1 MPTHVYAQAEEEALR
16 KREAEEAA
24 ARKKAEAEAAR
35 KKALICMHMRAT
47 GMRTHAH
54 AHVHRQRRKL

>member
-1 MPTHVYAQAEEEALR
+1 MR

-47 GMRTHAH
+47 GMRTPAR